1 MKTPSEKIV
10 LMTPKLL
17 KTIKKALP
25 QIRSKYVARELMSIS
40 VLVAQELKQ
49 IKGLKDLKETN

>member
-1 MKTPSEKIV
+1 MKTPAEKIV

-25 QIRSKYVARELMSIS
+25 QIRSPYVARELMAISIQI
-40 VLVAQELKQ
+40 AKELKQ
-49 IKGLKDLKETN
+49 IKELKDTK